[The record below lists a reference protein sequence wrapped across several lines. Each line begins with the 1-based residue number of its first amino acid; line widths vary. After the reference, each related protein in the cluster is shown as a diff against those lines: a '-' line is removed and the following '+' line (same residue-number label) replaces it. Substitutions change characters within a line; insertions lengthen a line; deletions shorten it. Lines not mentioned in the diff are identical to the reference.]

1 MLLSPHTNDRMLL
14 KGGEKIMR
22 LNPSCVRYVLT
33 YIEENVGYGAF
44 LFANDIP
51 LDIFNKND
59 IIYTAD
65 KLAEANFINAEVSRN
80 MGGNP
85 NILIN
90 SLTWSGHEF
99 LDNIRDDNVWKNTK
113 NIISKFSSVSLTLV
127 SNIAS
132 QVISAMIKNQ
142 LNI

>member
-1 MLLSPHTNDRMLL
+1 
-14 KGGEKIMR
+14 MR
-22 LNPSCVRYVLT
+22 LDPSCVRYVLT
-33 YIEENVGYGAF
+33 YIEENVGYGNSLRAEK
-44 LFANDIP
+44 IP
-51 LDIFNKND
+51 LENFNKD
-59 IIYTAD
+59 DVIYTAD
-65 KLAEANFINAEVSRN
+65 KLAEANFINADVSYN
-80 MGGNP
+80 IYGEP
-85 NILIN
+85 YILIN